1 MRTIDVKEIIEKH
14 QLDAKEVAQQLFP
27 GNKYPKLALNRVMAG
42 SAQLDANQMSKLALL
57 IGVQVSDLYSGSEWK
72 ATSKKDLISFSS
84 GSYRAE
90 LNTKTWITKIFDND
104 SLFHES
110 VIHAGSTALSE
121 YLNELNLI
129 ISKHKKDE
137 SSRN

>member
-57 IGVQVSDLYSGSEWK
+57 IGVQVSDLYSGSE
-72 ATSKKDLISFSS
+72 
-84 GSYRAE
+84 
-90 LNTKTWITKIFDND
+90 
-104 SLFHES
+104 
-110 VIHAGSTALSE
+110 
-121 YLNELNLI
+121 
-129 ISKHKKDE
+129 
-137 SSRN
+137 